1 MVDRLGLDVVLADAG
16 GTVAGLREENRQAP
30 DTAAGMKV
38 VVGVLVAV
46 LAVGVVVETAR
57 ITDRLAEQLA
67 VVQ

>member
-38 VVGVLVAV
+38 V
-46 LAVGVVVETAR
+46 R
-57 ITDRLAEQLA
+57 ITERLAEQLA